1 MLRKLVLAVGLVMD
15 GVGMI
20 MTLWVLQ
27 TVGNYLGEP
36 WPPIGSIIPLGMS
49 FSDFMG
55 WVTVPTG
62 ALVGF
67 GFLLLAFGILYPRQ
81 STEPTPEGEAAHD
94 GETGNEGE
102 AEDEGEEAKG

>member
-27 TVGNYLGEP
+27 TVENYLAAP
-36 WPPIGSIIPLGMS
+36 WPPIGSIIPQGMS
-49 FSDFMG
+49 FSDFMAL
-55 WVTVPTG
+55 VTVPTG

-67 GFLLLAFGILYPRQ
+67 GFLLLAFGILYPRP
-81 STEPTPEGEAAHD
+81 STEPTPEDEAAH
-94 GETGNEGE
+94 
-102 AEDEGEEAKG
+102 EGEEAKG